1 MYGAD
6 DQALEVGILQIR
18 LILGTGKLLAVRLLE
33 EDVERLGAQD
43 DVRPVVD
50 VLGEVHLEVV
60 EDQLG
65 QQVVVS
71 RAHRVLIDL
80 DGKRW
85 EDQGGLALLDAAVRE
100 LLDLLL
106 LDVEVLHEILAIPR
120 EKLVARRE
128 HVVVVDVEIQ
138 ALQEVRVDLLREV
151 HLECGGLD
159 GQLVRLVELLEVD
172 TFGHEL
178 V

>member
-80 DGKRW
+80 DRKRW
-85 EDQGGLALLDAAVRE
+85 EDQGGLTLLDAAVRE

-120 EKLVARRE
+120 E
-128 HVVVVDVEIQ
+128 
-138 ALQEVRVDLLREV
+138 
-151 HLECGGLD
+151 
-159 GQLVRLVELLEVD
+159 
-172 TFGHEL
+172 
-178 V
+178 